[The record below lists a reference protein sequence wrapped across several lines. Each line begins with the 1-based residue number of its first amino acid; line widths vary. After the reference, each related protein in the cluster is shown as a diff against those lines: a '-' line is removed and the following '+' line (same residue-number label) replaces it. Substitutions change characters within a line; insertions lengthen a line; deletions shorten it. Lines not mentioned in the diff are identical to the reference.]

1 MVKIVSVSCLMIKK
15 AYMKDSNSLILTEK
29 MHFAMPHFATASQYL
44 SDIQPITV
52 TGRVLKLFFG
62 KASK

>member
-1 MVKIVSVSCLMIKK
+1 
-15 AYMKDSNSLILTEK
+15 MKDSNSLILTEK
-29 MHFAMPHFATASQYL
+29 MHFMRSHFATASQYL

-62 KASK
+62 KALK